1 MVSDTLAY
9 VTRAAHDVGLATWFG
24 GTMFGKFALN
34 PAVEAISER
43 SERGK
48 VLNAAWNGYNALNAA
63 GLGAA
68 AAGWA
73 AARFTEANP
82 VRMSATENALSLAKD
97 GLMVAAVATGVANGI
112 QGVRLARQ
120 ARDGA
125 VPVQSGTEPAPETPG
140 QAAGIQRTLDVLG
153 NINVGVGAALIAV
166 NAVLAQVNY
175 SRPTARRALLR
186 RSNPMGGLLS
196 DRGNDRAAVSPFT
209 IGAIALAGL
218 NEAARRSPLPTP
230 TS

>member
-34 PAVEAISER
+34 PAVKAISER
-43 SERGK
+43 RERGE
-48 VLNAAWNGYNALNAA
+48 VLNRAWNGYNALNAA
-63 GLGAA
+63 GLGVA

-73 AARFTEANP
+73 GARFTEANP
-82 VRMSATENALSLAKD
+82 VRMSTTENALSLAKD
-97 GLMVAAVATGVANGI
+97 GLMVAAVVTGVANGI
-112 QGVRLARQ
+112 QGARFARQ
-120 ARDGA
+120 GRDGA
-125 VPVQSGTEPAPETPG
+125 VPVESGTEPAQDTPQ
-140 QAAGIQRTLDVLG
+140 QAAGIQRSLEVLG
-153 NINVGVGAALIAV
+153 NVNVGVGAALIAV
-166 NAVLAQVNY
+166 NAVLAQVTH

-186 RSNPMGGLLS
+186 RSNPVGGFLS
-196 DRGNDRAAVSPFT
+196 GGNDRKAISPFT

>member
-9 VTRAAHDVGLATWFG
+9 ATRAAHDVGLATWFG
-24 GTMFGKFALN
+24 GTLFGKFALN
-34 PAVEAISER
+34 PAVNVISER
-43 SERGK
+43 RERGK
-48 VLNAAWNGYNALNAA
+48 VLNTAWNGFNVLNAA

-73 AARFTEANP
+73 GARFTEANP
-82 VRMSATENALSLAKD
+82 VRMSTTENALSLAKD
-97 GLMVAAVATGVANGI
+97 GLMVAAVVTGAANGI
-112 QGVRLARQ
+112 QGARLARQ

-125 VPVQSGTEPAPETPG
+125 VPVESGTEPAPETPEK
-140 QAAGIQRTLDVLG
+140 AAGIQRSLDVLG
-153 NINVGVGAALIAV
+153 NVNVGVGAALIAV

-186 RSNPMGGLLS
+186 RSNPAGGLLS
-196 DRGNDRAAVSPFT
+196 RGNDRRAISPFT
-209 IGAIALAGL
+209 VGAVALAGL

>member
-1 MVSDTLAY
+1 MVSDTLAN
-9 VTRAAHDVGLATWFG
+9 VTRAAHDLGLATWFG
-24 GTMFGKFALN
+24 GSMFGKFAHN
-34 PAVEAISER
+34 PSLKAISDHR
-43 SERGK
+43 ERGK
-48 VLNAAWNGYNALNAA
+48 VANAAWNGYNALNAA

-73 AARFTEANP
+73 GARFTEANP
-82 VRMSATENALSLAKD
+82 VRMSATENALALAKD

-112 QGVRLARQ
+112 QGARLARQ
-120 ARDGA
+120 AREGA
-125 VPVQSGTEPAPETPG
+125 VPVESGTEPAPETPQ
-140 QAAGIQRTLDVLG
+140 QAAGIQRSLDILG
-153 NINVGVGAALIAV
+153 NVNIGVGAALIAV

-186 RSNPMGGLLS
+186 RSNPVGLLS
-196 DRGNDRAAVSPFT
+196 RGGGDRKPVSPFT
-209 IGAIALAGL
+209 IGAIVLAGL

>member
-1 MVSDTLAY
+1 MVSDSLAY

-43 SERGK
+43 RERGK
-48 VLNAAWNGYNALNAA
+48 VLNRAWNGYNVLNAA
-63 GLGAA
+63 GLGVA

-73 AARFTEANP
+73 GARFTEANP
-82 VRMSATENALSLAKD
+82 VRMSATENVLSLAKD
-97 GLMVAAVATGVANGI
+97 GLMVAAVVTGVANGV
-112 QGVRLARQ
+112 QGARLARQ
-120 ARDGA
+120 GPDGA
-125 VPVQSGTEPAPETPG
+125 VPVESGTQPAPETPQ
-140 QAAGIQRTLDVLG
+140 QAAGLQRSLEILG
-153 NINVGVGAALIAV
+153 NVNIGVGAALIAV

-186 RSNPMGGLLS
+186 RSNPVGLLS
-196 DRGNDRAAVSPFT
+196 RGGGDRKPVSPFT
-209 IGAIALAGL
+209 VGAIALAGL

>member
-1 MVSDTLAY
+1 MVNDSLAY
-9 VTRAAHDVGLATWFG
+9 VTRAAHDVGLATWLG

-43 SERGK
+43 RERGK

-73 AARFTEANP
+73 GARFTEANP
-82 VRMSATENALSLAKD
+82 VRMSATENALALAKD
-97 GLMVAAVATGVANGI
+97 GLMVTAVATGVANGV
-112 QGVRLARQ
+112 QGARLARQ
-120 ARDGA
+120 AREGA
-125 VPVQSGTEPAPETPG
+125 VPVQSGTEPAPETPD
-140 QAAGIQRTLDVLG
+140 QAAGIQRSLDVLG
-153 NINVGVGAALIAV
+153 NINIGVGVALIAV

-186 RSNPMGGLLS
+186 RANPVGGLLGGG
-196 DRGNDRAAVSPFT
+196 GNDRTPISPFT

>member
-1 MVSDTLAY
+1 MVSDSLAY

-34 PAVEAISER
+34 PAVEVISER
-43 SERGK
+43 RERGE
-48 VLNAAWNGYNALNAA
+48 VLNTAWNGYNVLNAA
-63 GLGAA
+63 GLGVA

-73 AARFTEANP
+73 GARFTEANP
-82 VRMSATENALSLAKD
+82 VRMSATENALSVAKD
-97 GLMVAAVATGVANGI
+97 GLMVAAVVTGIANGV
-112 QGVRLARQ
+112 QGARLARQ
-120 ARDGA
+120 AREGA
-125 VPVQSGTEPAPETPG
+125 VPVQSGTEPAPETPR
-140 QAAGIQRTLDVLG
+140 QAAGIQRSLDVLG

-186 RSNPMGGLLS
+186 RSNPVGGLLS
-196 DRGNDRAAVSPFT
+196 GRGNDRTAISPFT

>member
-48 VLNAAWNGYNALNAA
+48 VLNAAWNGYNVLNAA

-68 AAGWA
+68 AVGWA

-82 VRMSATENALSLAKD
+82 VRMSGTENALSLAKD
-97 GLMVAAVATGVANGI
+97 GLMVAAVATGAVNGI

-125 VPVQSGTEPAPETPG
+125 VPVESGTEPAPETPLP
-140 QAAGIQRTLDVLG
+140 AAGIQRSLDVLG

-166 NAVLAQVNY
+166 NAVLAQLNY

-186 RSNPMGGLLS
+186 RSNPVGGLLTG
-196 DRGNDRAAVSPFT
+196 RGNDRAAISPFT

>member
-9 VTRAAHDVGLATWFG
+9 AARSAHDVGLATWFG

-34 PAVEAISER
+34 PAVATISER
-43 SERGK
+43 RERGK
-48 VLNAAWNGYNALNAA
+48 VLNAAWNGYNTLNAA

-68 AAGWA
+68 AVGWA
-73 AARFTEANP
+73 GARFTEANP
-82 VRMSATENALSLAKD
+82 VRMSTTENALSVAKD
-97 GLMVAAVATGVANGI
+97 GLMVAAVATGVVNGI
-112 QGVRLARQ
+112 QGARLARQ

-125 VPVQSGTEPAPETPG
+125 VPVESGTEPAPETPER
-140 QAAGIQRTLDVLG
+140 AAGIQRSLDVLG
-153 NINVGVGAALIAV
+153 NINVGVGVALLAV

-186 RSNPMGGLLS
+186 RSNPVGGLLGGGG
-196 DRGNDRAAVSPFT
+196 DRSAISPFT

-218 NEAARRSPLPTP
+218 NEVARRSPLPTP

>member
-1 MVSDTLAY
+1 MVNDTLAN
-9 VTRAAHDVGLATWFG
+9 VTRAAHDLGLATWFG

-34 PAVEAISER
+34 PSVRAISER

-48 VLNAAWNGYNALNAA
+48 VLNTAWNGYNALNAA

-68 AAGWA
+68 AVGWA

-82 VRMSATENALSLAKD
+82 VRMSTTENVLSVAKD
-97 GLMVAAVATGVANGI
+97 GLMAAAVVTGLANGV
-112 QGVRLARQ
+112 QGARLARQ

-125 VPVQSGTEPAPETPG
+125 VPVESGTDPAPETPD
-140 QAAGIQRTLDVLG
+140 QAAGIQRSLDVLG
-153 NINVGVGAALIAV
+153 NLNIGIGAGLIAV

-186 RSNPMGGLLS
+186 RANPGGGVLGGG
-196 DRGNDRAAVSPFT
+196 DRSAVSPFT
-209 IGAIALAGL
+209 IGALALAGI